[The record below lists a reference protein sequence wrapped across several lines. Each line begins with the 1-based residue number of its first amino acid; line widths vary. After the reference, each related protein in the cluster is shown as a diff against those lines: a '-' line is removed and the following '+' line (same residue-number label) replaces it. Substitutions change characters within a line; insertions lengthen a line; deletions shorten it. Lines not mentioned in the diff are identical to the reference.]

1 MRAYKHGLLVG
12 FIVTINHLDLDTFEA
27 DYF

>member
-1 MRAYKHGLLVG
+1 MRAFKHGLLVG

-27 DYF
+27 DHF

>member
-27 DYF
+27 DCF